1 MRKSNGEFEAEIF
14 RRFDEY
20 KEKKKKRHRAVRAAS
35 LCMAVVLLGA
45 AVLLAVRGA
54 RHKAPNVTDVRPG
67 SSGAASENTQ
77 PEVPGGVPTDTVTP
91 ETASESERGTEASAP
106 VSPDPMVYRVKE
118 TDEIFSAAYTEFALG
133 LLCAGLEDGKNT
145 LVSPLSVMEA
155 LAMASNGAS
164 GRTLDEL
171 MSVIGG
177 GIGTDDLTAYLRGFS
192 LDSDLVR
199 MANSVWIRDGFA
211 VRKSFLEKNGGLYGA
226 GVFTAPFDDSTVDAV
241 NAWINAGTNGMIGKM
256 LERGAL
262 NDSDICL
269 CNAVFFDGRWV
280 QTYKD
285 ENIVDGLFRRADGT
299 TDRVT
304 MLRSEET
311 SALSVRGGV
320 GVRKMYDGLR
330 YEFISLMPD
339 EGTSL
344 GDFAAS
350 FDGASLR
357 ATVRSFVRA
366 DVELE
371 MPEFRAEY
379 SADLTETLKKI
390 GIKEAFEAGRADFSG
405 IADGNIRICSVRHKT
420 AFTLDR
426 NGTLASS
433 ATVIGVPGS
442 SEVPSPKMKVTLD
455 RPFIYM
461 IVDSLTALPVFIG
474 ALETVG

>member
-1 MRKSNGEFEAEIF
+1 MLPLRNGKGGAYNNE
-14 RRFDEY
+14 
-20 KEKKKKRHRAVRAAS
+20 EKKDRCILSALIMLAAALAGCRAGASDKRADLLSGGSAV
-35 LCMAVVLLGA
+35 
-45 AVLLAVRGA
+45 
-54 RHKAPNVTDVRPG
+54 APL
-67 SSGAASENTQ
+67 
-77 PEVPGGVPTDTVTP
+77 
-91 ETASESERGTEASAP
+91 
-106 VSPDPMVYRVKE
+106 SPDAG
-118 TDEIFSAAYTEFALG
+118 FSAAYTDLALK
-133 LLCAGLEDGKNT
+133 LLSACLEDGKNT

-199 MANSVWIRDGFA
+199 MSNSVWIRDGFA

-304 MLRSEET
+304 MLRSEAVSYT
-311 SALSVRGGV
+311 H
-320 GVRKMYDGLR
+320 
-330 YEFISLMPD
+330 
-339 EGTSL
+339 
-344 GDFAAS
+344 
-350 FDGASLR
+350 LR
-357 ATVRSFVRA
+357 AH
-366 DVELE
+366 
-371 MPEFRAEY
+371 
-379 SADLTETLKKI
+379 ETL
-390 GIKEAFEAGRADFSG
+390 
-405 IADGNIRICSVRHKT
+405 
-420 AFTLDR
+420 
-426 NGTLASS
+426 
-433 ATVIGVPGS
+433 
-442 SEVPSPKMKVTLD
+442 
-455 RPFIYM
+455 
-461 IVDSLTALPVFIG
+461 
-474 ALETVG
+474 

>member
-1 MRKSNGEFEAEIF
+1 M
-14 RRFDEY
+14 
-20 KEKKKKRHRAVRAAS
+20 
-35 LCMAVVLLGA
+35 
-45 AVLLAVRGA
+45 
-54 RHKAPNVTDVRPG
+54 
-67 SSGAASENTQ
+67 
-77 PEVPGGVPTDTVTP
+77 
-91 ETASESERGTEASAP
+91 
-106 VSPDPMVYRVKE
+106 
-118 TDEIFSAAYTEFALG
+118 
-133 LLCAGLEDGKNT
+133 
-145 LVSPLSVMEA
+145 
-155 LAMASNGAS
+155 
-164 GRTLDEL
+164 
-171 MSVIGG
+171 
-177 GIGTDDLTAYLRGFS
+177 
-192 LDSDLVR
+192 
-199 MANSVWIRDGFA
+199 WIRDGFA

-330 YEFISLMPD
+330 YEFIALMPD

-405 IADGNIRICSVRHKT
+405 IAAGNIRIRSVRHKT

-433 ATVIGVPGS
+433 VTVIGAPGS
-442 SEVPSPKMKVTLD
+442 SEVLSPKMKVTLD